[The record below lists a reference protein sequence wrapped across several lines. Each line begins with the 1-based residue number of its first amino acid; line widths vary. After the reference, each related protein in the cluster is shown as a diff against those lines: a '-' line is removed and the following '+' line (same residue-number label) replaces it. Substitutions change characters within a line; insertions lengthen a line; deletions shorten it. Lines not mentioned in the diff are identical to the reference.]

1 VYDVPGREF
10 VPPGNSRLTVTAAAE
25 QPALFEQARSS
36 GAMNGAVH
44 ATSAEQRRV
53 RGVYDRVDVLPG
65 YISLPDVKAL
75 E

>member
-1 VYDVPGREF
+1 
-10 VPPGNSRLTVTAAAE
+10 VTAAAE

-44 ATSAEQRRV
+44 ATSAEQGRV